1 MAQGKQRTI
10 LLIEADASLRW
21 LIALGLKQ
29 QEMRVTEASSPSALS
44 TLNVESPDL
53 LIIDID
59 NGIRADWSLVAE
71 ARLHPRFADTPIVVL
86 SWDAAPVLV
95 PASPSIEQ
103 VTWLNKPFDARVLHA
118 SIDQLLHERATQEAV
133 LTAQAEEALLSAYST
148 HTPPSIWPVV
158 TAAGVLLALIGMMVS
173 IVLVIL
179 GAVIMLIALL
189 LWTLGT
195 PQTRQH
201 AFAMRG

>member
-21 LIALGLKQ
+21 LITLGLKQ
-29 QEMRVTEASSPSALS
+29 QEMRVVEASSPVAISALDIA
-44 TLNVESPDL
+44 SPDL

-59 NGIRADWSLVAE
+59 NGIRDDWSLVAE
-71 ARLHPRFADTPIVVL
+71 ARLHPRFAETPIIVL
-86 SWDAAPVLV
+86 SWDAVPVLV
-95 PASPSIEQ
+95 PASAPMEQ

-118 SIDQLLHERATQEAV
+118 SIGQLLRERAMQEAA
-133 LTAQAEEALLSAYST
+133 LTAKAEEALLAAYSI

-173 IVLVIL
+173 ILLVVS
-179 GAVIMLIALL
+179 GVTIMLVALL

-195 PQTRQH
+195 PQPQQRALAIH
-201 AFAMRG
+201 